1 MDPITEEQQYVD
13 QAYRRLDELIAQYR
27 HELAAIRLTG
37 DRDNPVDAF
46 QRDSFAATY
55 EDELNRL
62 SHVRHQLVLG
72 RLDDADGGSHHIGRI
87 GLRDANH
94 EVLLL
99 DWRAPQASAFYR
111 ATAKHPLG
119 MIRRRHI
126 QTRGRTVTSVEDELL
141 TSETA
146 KISRLSLTGEGA
158 LLASLGRARDASM
171 GDIVSTIQAEQD
183 RIIRADGDGVL
194 LVQGGPGT
202 GKTAVAL
209 HRAAYL
215 LYAQRARLARSGV
228 LILGPSASFLSYISK
243 VLPSLGE
250 SGVVSTTIAQLLPG
264 VTPTGTD
271 DAQATEIK
279 GRLAWEKIARR
290 AVRYLV
296 RPLSSPV
303 KVRVASVNLE
313 ITPEM
318 IERAQAVARRTGR
331 AHNAAWA
338 TYAKTIIAELAGAYE
353 RQAEGGD
360 WLTADIASTD
370 EVRRTVNSHW
380 LPATPRWLLDH
391 LLAHPDL
398 LSRLAPELTAQ
409 DIAAITRPRGSELTE
424 ADIPLLDE
432 LAELLGETPRAPRED
447 DDLEKYAEAAIS
459 GMNLGGGIVDAAML
473 AERMRPAR
481 AHEPLAVRAARDRTW
496 TYGHIVVDEAQELS
510 PLAWRMVGR
519 RCPAHSLTIVG
530 DLDQRPGGA
539 PEGGWPAL
547 LGPLAKKMR
556 QEVLTIS
563 YRTPAEVL
571 AAAEEA
577 MAVRGIELAHP
588 VSPVRSVDGSL
599 RTAATL
605 DEAIESELAFLDE
618 HYGAGRGLLAII
630 AENPPSIDHPQVHV
644 MTPREAKGL
653 EYDSV
658 ILPGPIRA
666 PGDLYVAMTRP
677 TQHLVLVEGEHR
689 EATDRR

>member
-1 MDPITEEQQYVD
+1 MDPITEEQRYVD
-13 QAYRRLDELIAQYR
+13 QAYRRLDDLVAQYTK
-27 HELAAIRLTG
+27 ELAAIRLTG

-55 EDELNRL
+55 EDELSRL
-62 SHVRHQLVLG
+62 GHVQHQLVLG
-72 RLDDADGGSHHIGRI
+72 RLDDADGGSNHIGRI

-99 DWRAPQASAFYR
+99 DWRAPQASAFYQ
-111 ATAKHPLG
+111 ATARHPLG

-126 QTRGRTVTSVEDELL
+126 QTRGRTVTAVEDELL
-141 TSETA
+141 TSKA
-146 KISRLSLTGEGA
+146 SQVSKLSLTGEGA
-158 LLASLGRARDASM
+158 LLASLGEARDGSM
-171 GDIVSTIQAEQD
+171 GDIVATIQAEQD

-228 LILGPSASFLSYISK
+228 LILGPSHSFLSYISK

-250 SGVVSTTIAQLLPG
+250 SGVVSTTIEDLLPG
-264 VTPTGTD
+264 ITPSGGESPR
-271 DAQATEIK
+271 AAEIK
-279 GRLAWEKIARR
+279 GRAFWEQIAAR

-296 RPLSSPV
+296 RPLASPA
-303 KVRVASVNLE
+303 KVRVASVNLT

-318 IERAQAVARRTGR
+318 VGRAQAAARRSGR
-331 AHNAAWA
+331 PHNGAWA
-338 TYAKTIIAELAGAYE
+338 TYAKSIIADLAAAYE
-353 RQAEGGD
+353 KEAEGGD
-360 WLTADIASTD
+360 WLIPDIASTA
-370 EVRRTVNSHW
+370 EVRRIINLHW

-398 LSRLAPELTAQ
+398 LARLAPELRNEE
-409 DIAAITRPRGSELTE
+409 IAEITRPRGSDITP

-432 LAELLGETPRAPRED
+432 LAELLGETPRPD
-447 DDLEKYAEAAIS
+447 GGGDDLEDYAEAAIS
-459 GMNLGGGIVDAAML
+459 GMNLGGGIVNAKML
-473 AERMRPAR
+473 AERMRPQVG
-481 AHEPLAVRAARDRTW
+481 HEPLAVRAARDRTW

-510 PLAWRMVGR
+510 PLAWRMVAR
-519 RCPAHSLTIVG
+519 RCPSHSLTIVG

-547 LGPLAKKMR
+547 LGPLSRRMR
-556 QEVLTIS
+556 EEVLTIS

-571 AAAEEA
+571 EAAEEA
-577 MAVRGIELAHP
+577 MTARGLHLRHP
-588 VSPVRSVDGSL
+588 VTAVRSVPDSL
-599 RTAATL
+599 SSATL
-605 DEAIESELAFLDE
+605 EEAIERELAFLRE
-618 HYGAGRGLLAII
+618 RYGEGRGLLAII
-630 AENPPSIDHPQVHV
+630 AENPPAIDHPQIHL
-644 MTPREAKGL
+644 MTPRQAKGL

-658 ILPGPIRA
+658 ILLGEIHS

-677 TQHLVLVEGEHR
+677 TQHLVLVKGDHH
-689 EATDRR
+689 EAADRR

>member
-1 MDPITEEQQYVD
+1 MDPITEEQRYVD
-13 QAYRRLDELIAQYR
+13 QAYRRLDDLVAQYTK
-27 HELAAIRLTG
+27 ELAAIRLSG

-55 EDELNRL
+55 EDELSRL
-62 SHVRHQLVLG
+62 GHVQHQLVLG
-72 RLDDADGGSHHIGRI
+72 RLDDADGGSNHIGRI

-99 DWRAPQASAFYR
+99 DWRAPQASAFYQ
-111 ATAKHPLG
+111 ATARHPLG

-126 QTRGRTVTSVEDELL
+126 QTRGRTVTAVEDELL
-141 TSETA
+141 TSKTSQVS
-146 KISRLSLTGEGA
+146 KLSLTGEGA
-158 LLASLGRARDASM
+158 LLASLGEARDGSM
-171 GDIVSTIQAEQD
+171 GDIVATIQAEQD

-228 LILGPSASFLSYISK
+228 LILGPSHSFLSYISK

-250 SGVVSTTIAQLLPG
+250 SGVVSTTIEDLLPG
-264 VTPTGTD
+264 ITPSGEESPR
-271 DAQATEIK
+271 AAEIK
-279 GRLAWEKIARR
+279 GRAFWEQIAAR

-296 RPLSSPV
+296 RPLASPA
-303 KVRVASVNLE
+303 KVRVASVNLT

-318 IERAQAVARRTGR
+318 VGRAQTAARRSGR
-331 AHNAAWA
+331 PHNGAWA
-338 TYAKTIIAELAGAYE
+338 TYAKSIIADLAAAYE
-353 RQAEGGD
+353 KEAEGGD
-360 WLTADIASTD
+360 WLIPDIASTA
-370 EVRRTVNSHW
+370 EVRRIINLHW

-398 LSRLAPELTAQ
+398 LARLAPELGSEE
-409 DIAAITRPRGSELTE
+409 IAEITRPRDSDITP

-432 LAELLGETPRAPRED
+432 LAELLGETPRPD
-447 DDLEKYAEAAIS
+447 GGGDDLEDYAEAAIS
-459 GMNLGGGIVDAAML
+459 GMNLGGGIVNAKML
-473 AERMRPAR
+473 AERMRPQVG
-481 AHEPLAVRAARDRTW
+481 HEPLAVRAARDRTW

-510 PLAWRMVGR
+510 PLAWRMVAR
-519 RCPAHSLTIVG
+519 RCPSHSLTIVG

-547 LGPLAKKMR
+547 LGPLARRMR
-556 QEVLTIS
+556 EEVLTIS

-571 AAAEEA
+571 QAAEEA
-577 MAVRGIELAHP
+577 MTARGLHLRHP
-588 VSPVRSVDGSL
+588 VTAVRSVPDSL
-599 RTAATL
+599 SSATL
-605 DEAIESELAFLDE
+605 EEAIETELAFLRE
-618 HYGAGRGLLAII
+618 RYGEGRGLLAII
-630 AENPPSIDHPQVHV
+630 AENPPAIDHPQIHV
-644 MTPREAKGL
+644 MTPRQAKGL

-658 ILPGPIRA
+658 ILLGEIHS

-677 TQHLVLVEGEHR
+677 TQHLVLVKGDHH
-689 EATDRR
+689 EAADRR